1 MSRTFDCVCMQC
13 MLIVCQR
20 RRRRNEIRKQN
31 KKSNMKV
38 RNGAVWPYNTLF
50 HLVLVQH
57 FHLCEYLLFRFNFVY
72 STKFCVRVCG
82 QSHQLPTTEAT
93 SKCNRIELFHTTD
106 AYCYCP
112 SQCER
117 CHPPLIHSGI
127 EHFPIFYRFLC
138 NRNDF
143 LSFGYYWIRSPKPRR
158 HCSHRH
164 WTNHVL
170 FTLFLLRIQDCT
182 GRGNRK
188 RQMK

>member
-72 STKFCVRVCG
+72 STEFCVRVCVA
-82 QSHQLPTTEAT
+82 SHIN
-93 SKCNRIELFHTTD
+93 C
-106 AYCYCP
+106 
-112 SQCER
+112 
-117 CHPPLIHSGI
+117 
-127 EHFPIFYRFLC
+127 
-138 NRNDF
+138 
-143 LSFGYYWIRSPKPRR
+143 RR
-158 HCSHRH
+158 P
-164 WTNHVL
+164 
-170 FTLFLLRIQDCT
+170 
-182 GRGNRK
+182 K
-188 RQMK
+188 RQANAIESNCSIRQTLIVIVHRNARDATHHSSTPA